1 MATVVSQL
9 ARMRATLLQNS
20 SDSTT
25 YQGQCGVL
33 NTMMERYVD
42 TNQPFLA
49 RVSDLLDLIT
59 TNFEGMELEARD
71 EAAIVA
77 KVLRVLTGLV
87 QTFADDDQLQGLAL
101 KMARKEMEKNSG
113 GPPSHWEGSD
123 YGDYGDYGDHS
134 SHGGGSWGESHH
146 GHHHDYHDNQ
156 HIPVS
161 SSSSPL
167 SSRSRI
173 LPKVAA
179 TGMV

>member
-9 ARMRATLLQNS
+9 ARMRATLLENS
-20 SDSTT
+20 SDSQN
-25 YQGQCGVL
+25 QGQCGVL

-42 TNQPFLA
+42 TNQPFLG

-77 KVLRVLTGLV
+77 KVLRVVTGLV
-87 QTFADDDQLQGLAL
+87 HTFADDDQLQGLAL

-146 GHHHDYHDNQ
+146 GHHHDYHHRLINT
-156 HIPVS
+156 IIIVLITTIIKITLP
-161 SSSSPL
+161 
-167 SSRSRI
+167 
-173 LPKVAA
+173 PKVEA
-179 TGMV
+179 TGMG